1 MATRVERNAT
11 LMSLTTIPDLSEIA
25 NEKKSQCTYIHPL
38 LDASNKA
45 SEPPDPSTSL
55 FLEEKSKFGGSL
67 RSTAMPTPGSRPRLF
82 PKPYSKEKS
91 SDTFANVKPPVTT
104 FKSSSVIVPMVSVPR
119 KPPEEMTSASAFSGN
134 VPPLVDQ
141 KSIENGSKGTTEL
154 VTNMAFYS
162 GPSANTVILF
172 ETASTDKSR
181 ASATQGKRSPDEQR
195 TFGTVQTKEV
205 QCDTKPETLVQ
216 SSMTSRKSEGGL
228 QRQISLP
235 SYPRPVSWNPC
246 RSGEKKEAS
255 GDPAGEKTKGE
266 AQHASRRVGLS
277 PEVQPRLKHRPISA
291 IFLESLKDQRCSS
304 LEDSEGKSPTEKSW
318 VRKPRPLS
326 MDLTAK
332 FENKDI
338 SLCKKTC
345 LADESKENA
354 PVTPFTDTGS
364 CAQSETA
371 SKSAE
376 IAWSKSVSSP
386 SDLKSGSQDADFL
399 DFKDKSSEQSQ
410 KAFPR
415 DMDSTKDM
423 KPITA
428 KDKKYPWES
437 KYKSKEEQ
445 NELKSDPVTNL
456 HGSEKSQEMV
466 DYKSTVMKEGNVL
479 AQKETFAVLAGE
491 NSANASKNESKLLR
505 GGSVKRHINLF
516 VGSENTTA
524 PAEPEPLPTAAE
536 RENRNMSVQQRIKEL
551 TAETVDAK
559 PGSLRR
565 SLPSRPLS
573 ADLTKMFSSPVS
585 PNETKPEKRAELN
598 SDLINETQANQ
609 KSKEV
614 KPSCGADISETC
626 AVWNQWKPWQ
636 ALKIPDKTGQME
648 RKGSFLRD
656 RQNLSFLGENSAA
669 GANSFETQLTPSI
682 PAEKTQSFKTVRAT
696 MYDSNV
702 EKHNIFTDRLGVD
715 STLKLT
721 TEREGKD
728 DVATSSGHHR
738 RSWVEKELQ
747 EETLSK
753 KEHHRQSHMS
763 GYVGNTEKCGKASSH
778 SEDKKTAHAIPLEK
792 YSSVEKCEKPTAKH
806 VEDSLMYQRIEPR
819 YEILQTVG
827 ERALSE
833 AITVVPEDKA
843 VTLRTRKS
851 SMKEKR
857 KPDGDVLQGDYL
869 CRLDNKTDHLKDPN
883 ARSET
888 KDPLELSADKFTSRE
903 LKDFFP
909 SKHVLPEQIAE
920 PGKSQANQ
928 LFISEKLFYSISS
941 NRDLAVTS
949 DKVTKGHPEMQKE
962 KNDASSAEKTESSK
976 MTKYFLEKPGIK
988 PVRAD
993 DYESRA
999 DVGQGIMSP
1008 SVSKQGG
1015 RLSVTGGNQMGK
1027 SPMGHYPD
1035 GEVISIKKEESRAF
1049 ELRKYPDS
1057 SNAATENGDKFRLVE
1072 SEEKVQGSSSLV
1084 SHHKVSGRWR
1094 RKTLPQDRN
1103 KLEVGAVTQESAARS
1118 SGTDSLLAA
1127 ESAMKKKS
1135 KKTKDGIDPKE
1146 ANQTIPVSPDD
1157 PMKKQIS
1164 SSEPKATYFAVT
1176 YQVPGSKKEKSS
1188 VTTVNANETSPTF
1201 AGGESLPINPASGSS
1216 RRSKPTPQQPYK
1228 HVASA
1233 RCKDSSQDVCIN
1245 RNWTGEDDQ
1254 DNSSFSKKGAL
1265 NSYVVAHEDN
1275 SWKQRDGGLDCSKEK
1290 VTDVD
1295 ALLKQEPESTVQTD
1309 LKGSGG
1315 KASPCYDSKSTRPFK
1330 HVHKDN
1336 ELSSQKKSGE
1346 STRDVLGTKAEDHF
1360 RARILDIDALMAEY
1374 KDESMRTSHS
1384 QDRKDDRLPVDN
1396 SLFNWEK
1403 SKHKRSVTDKTPHGQ
1418 NRKERKESDLSSS
1431 AAKQGNCAEE
1441 HHRPRGLLLCESSK
1455 EKLESRGQDLNK
1467 PKSKDRL
1474 LSPPYWGNPSSWL
1487 SDKPISSS
1495 ADAASTRKKTFI
1507 IDEDHE
1513 KDVSPRRQSAK
1524 HKDYEVQLKNPV
1536 SVDQKLE
1543 GSLAFDFSSEVA
1555 GSLQKKWFP
1564 SQQLAEVSVDDHWHR
1579 NITWSSVNKS
1589 KAGANKTLQE
1599 GDFSHAKNKPERKD
1613 YMPSFGNTV
1622 PELKRS
1628 YSEKSRP
1635 AKARASVPI
1644 VQETSGRR
1652 DPHQLKQ
1659 SCSPD
1664 SAESGLKQRTAS
1676 SRESFCREDK
1686 KDFGK
1691 EWTKHSSEKSDGKGF
1706 TFVSI
1711 QRRSHSF
1718 YKDQR
1723 TERWTDQLKQCFAR
1737 QPPEAKDTDALVQE
1751 ADSQYGTWSEQRHSG
1766 DSFVPESPSS
1776 ENNVISTRKQ
1786 APNSRLSFSSQTEP
1800 ASSIDQPE
1808 SSSRDQRS
1816 TSLDQSST
1824 DMDSTDGTDGAPPT
1838 DLYPDE
1844 KSADF
1849 SFIDQTAVLDSSVL
1863 KTRVQLSKKRR
1874 RRAPVSHARRRS
1886 SGMESESRLAA
1897 TDKTDS
1903 AWMFKDSTEE
1913 KSSKQEASD
1922 EEEKIHRPER
1932 SPAAQPQRLP
1942 VFPGMDP
1949 SVLKAQLRRRQE
1961 PESPGETGSAQ
1972 LSKSPKPQFQ
1982 PGAPGSRVLPSSAER
1997 EDRSEEMSPQWLKE
2011 LKSKKRQSHYENQV

>member
-38 LDASNKA
+38 LDASNTD

-55 FLEEKSKFGGSL
+55 FLEEKCKFGGSL

-82 PKPYSKEKS
+82 PKPFSKEKTL
-91 SDTFANVKPPVTT
+91 DTFANVKPPVTT

-141 KSIENGSKGTTEL
+141 KSIENESKGTSEL

-181 ASATQGKRSPDEQR
+181 VSATQGKKSLDEQR
-195 TFGTVQTKEV
+195 TFGTVQTKEA
-205 QCDTKPETLVQ
+205 QCDTKPEILFQ

-235 SYPRPVSWNPC
+235 SYPRPVSWNPG

-255 GDPAGEKTKGE
+255 EEPTGEKTKGE
-266 AQHASRRVGLS
+266 AQHANRKVGLS

-345 LADESKENA
+345 LADESKENV
-354 PVTPFTDTGS
+354 PVTHFTDMGS
-364 CAQSETA
+364 CVQSETA
-371 SKSAE
+371 SKSAR
-376 IAWSKSVSSP
+376 IDWSKSVSSP
-386 SDLKSGSQDADFL
+386 SDLKCGSQDTDFL
-399 DFKDKSSEQSQ
+399 DIKDKSSEQSW

-415 DMDSTKDM
+415 DIHSTKDM

-428 KDKKYPWES
+428 KDKKYPWET

-456 HGSEKSQEMV
+456 HGSEKSQEVV
-466 DYKSTVMKEGNVL
+466 DNKSTIMKEGNVL
-479 AQKETFAVLAGE
+479 AQKETFAMLASE

-505 GGSVKRHINLF
+505 GSVKRHISLF

-524 PAEPEPLPTAAE
+524 PVEPEPLPTSAE
-536 RENRNMSVQQRIKEL
+536 RENRNMTIQQRIKEL
-551 TAETVDAK
+551 TAENVDAK

-565 SLPSRPLS
+565 SLPSWPLS

-585 PNETKPEKRAELN
+585 ANETKPEKPAELN

-614 KPSCGADISETC
+614 KPSCGTDISETC

-636 ALKIPDKTGQME
+636 VLKISDKTGQME

-656 RQNLSFLGENSAA
+656 RQNLSLLGENSVS

-682 PAEKTQSFKTVRAT
+682 PAEKTQSLKTVRAT

-702 EKHNIFTDRLGVD
+702 EKHNIIADRLGVD
-715 STLKLT
+715 ATLKLT

-747 EETLSK
+747 EDTMSK
-753 KEHHRQSHMS
+753 KEHHRQPNMS
-763 GYVGNTEKCGKASSH
+763 GYVGNTEKCGKATSH
-778 SEDKKTAHAIPLEK
+778 SEDKKTAHAIPPEK
-792 YSSVEKCEKPTAKH
+792 YSSVENCEKPTAKH

-869 CRLDNKTDHLKDPN
+869 CRLDNKTDHLKEAN
-883 ARSET
+883 ALSET

-928 LFISEKLFYSISS
+928 LFISEKLFYSVSN
-941 NRDLAVTS
+941 NRDLAITS

-962 KNDASSAEKTESSK
+962 KNDISSTEKTESSK
-976 MTKYFLEKPGIK
+976 MTKYFLEKYGIK

-999 DVGQGIMSP
+999 DVGQGIMST

-1015 RLSVTGGNQMGK
+1015 RLSATGSNQMGK
-1027 SPMGHYPD
+1027 SPVGQYPD
-1035 GEVISIKKEESRAF
+1035 GEVISIKKEELRAF

-1057 SNAATENGDKFRLVE
+1057 GNAASENGDKFRLVE
-1072 SEEKVQGSSSLV
+1072 SEEKVQGSGNLV

-1094 RKTLPQDRN
+1094 RKTLPQDRS

-1135 KKTKDGIDPKE
+1135 KKNKDGIDSKE
-1146 ANQTIPVSPDD
+1146 ANQTLPVSPDD

-1176 YQVPGSKKEKSS
+1176 YQFPGSKKGKSS
-1188 VTTVNANETSPTF
+1188 VTAVNANETSPTF

-1228 HVASA
+1228 NVASA
-1233 RCKDSSQDVCIN
+1233 CCKDGSQDICIN
-1245 RNWTGEDDQ
+1245 RNWTGEEDQ
-1254 DNSSFSKKGAL
+1254 DNPSFSKKGAL
-1265 NSYVVAHEDN
+1265 NSYVVAHEEN
-1275 SWKQRDGGLDCSKEK
+1275 NRKHRDKGLDRSKEK

-1336 ELSSQKKSGE
+1336 ELSSQKKSDE
-1346 STRDVLGTKAEDHF
+1346 NTRDVLGTKAEDHF

-1374 KDESMRTSHS
+1374 KEESMRTSHS

-1396 SLFNWEK
+1396 SSFNWEK

-1431 AAKQGNCAEE
+1431 AAEQGNYAEE
-1441 HHRPRGLLLCESSK
+1441 HHRPRSLLLCESSK
-1455 EKLESRGQDLNK
+1455 EKLESRGQDLSK
-1467 PKSKDRL
+1467 PKSKDRT

-1487 SDKPISSS
+1487 SDKPVSSF

-1513 KDVSPRRQSAK
+1513 KDVTPRRQSAK
-1524 HKDYEVQLKNPV
+1524 HKDYEMQLKNPV

-1564 SQQLAEVSVDDHWHR
+1564 SQQLTEVSVDDHWHR
-1579 NITWSSVNKS
+1579 NVTWSSVNKNKDS
-1589 KAGANKTLQE
+1589 ANKTLQQ

-1644 VQETSGRR
+1644 VQEASGRR
-1652 DPHQLKQ
+1652 DLHQLKQ
-1659 SCSPD
+1659 SCSPE
-1664 SAESGLKQRTAS
+1664 SAESRLKQRTAS
-1676 SRESFCREDK
+1676 SRESFSWEDK

-1706 TFVSI
+1706 TSVSI

-1800 ASSIDQPE
+1800 ASSVDQPE

-1897 TDKTDS
+1897 MDEASS

-1913 KSSKQEASD
+1913 KSAKQEASD

-1961 PESPGETGSAQ
+1961 LESPAETGSAQ

-1997 EDRSEEMSPQWLKE
+1997 EDRSEETSPQWLKE